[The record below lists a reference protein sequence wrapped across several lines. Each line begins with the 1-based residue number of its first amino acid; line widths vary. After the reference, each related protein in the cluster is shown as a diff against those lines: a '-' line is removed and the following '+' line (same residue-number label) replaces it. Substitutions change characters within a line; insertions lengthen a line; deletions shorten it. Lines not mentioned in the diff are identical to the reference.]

1 MKIYD
6 FSDPEEG
13 STKKTNV
20 FEPSMPE
27 ITFNDAYLFN
37 MFNGVREIERS
48 IMEMRTTN
56 DYRPYLLIKL
66 LCSMIVDPGERQRL
80 LADLSTI
87 YKRVLTQIQL
97 RETDLTYPDASGG
110 IQKQRSDAFWWML
123 TDACIPII
131 GEIHSY
137 LDRALNIAQRNEI
150 WEA

>member
-27 ITFNDAYLFN
+27 MTFNDAYLFN
-37 MFNGVREIERS
+37 MFNAVREIERS

-56 DYRPYLLIKL
+56 DYRPYLLIKM
-66 LCSMIVDPGERQRL
+66 LCSMIVDRGERQRL
-80 LADLSTI
+80 LNELSSI
-87 YKRVLTQIQL
+87 YKRVLTQTQL
-97 RETDLTYPDASGG
+97 RETDLAYPDASGG
-110 IQKQRSDAFWWML
+110 IQKQRSDAFWWLL